1 MGRVSERLADNQD
14 ETNEEGNEIGKFLFL
29 SFLILIALNTANT
42 NLFLCH
48 MHRIGINSCVQ
59 SLPSCSLSE
68 WGLMD
73 VNSFEKGNKEEK
85 KLVGEQWVRDG
96 KIERWTQKQN

>member
-1 MGRVSERLADNQD
+1 
-14 ETNEEGNEIGKFLFL
+14 
-29 SFLILIALNTANT
+29 
-42 NLFLCH
+42 
-48 MHRIGINSCVQ
+48 
-59 SLPSCSLSE
+59 
-68 WGLMD
+68 MD